1 MEKIIH
7 NYELVLLSPANV
19 TEDLIGASFAKLN
32 ETIEEFD
39 GTLLIKD
46 DWGTLRTQYPINKK
60 KVAKYFLLEFAGPAE
75 LPIELERLVR
85 IDNNFLRFLT
95 VRIEEN
101 VTDIEGLQTAAANRA
116 LLRKEK
122 ITSLKQEHV

>member
-7 NYELVLLSPANV
+7 NYELVLLSPAGA
-19 TEDLIGASFAKLN
+19 TEDILNASFNKLN
-32 ETIEEFD
+32 QTIEEF
-39 GTLLIKD
+39 GGALLIKD

-60 KVAKYFLLEFAGPAE
+60 SVAKYFLLEFTGPAE

-85 IDNNFLRFLT
+85 IDNTFIRFLT
-95 VRIEEN
+95 VRIKEN
-101 VTDIEGLQTAAANRA
+101 VTDVEGLRAEAASRA

-122 ITSLKQEHV
+122 ITSLKQENV